1 MPEILS
7 TNKIRQ
13 IFLDYF
19 QEQGH
24 KLVDSSPL
32 VPINDPSLLFT
43 NAGMVPFKDM
53 LLGVEK
59 RGYTRATSSQK
70 CLRVGGKHND
80 LDNVGYTARHH
91 TFFEMLGNFSF
102 GDYFKEEA
110 IEFAWDLLINRY
122 NIPEEKLWITVHKDD
137 DESELIWKEKIGV
150 DPLRISRLD
159 DDENFWTMGDTGP
172 CGPCSEIYYDHGEHI
187 QGDPPAMGSDP
198 GDRFIEIWNLVFTQ
212 FDRSKDGKL
221 SPLPNPCVD
230 TGMGLERIAAVLQ
243 KEHNNYNT
251 DLFSTLVGEAG
262 RLTKT
267 KDLTN
272 PSLRVI
278 ADHLRASSFL
288 IAEGIVPSNEGR
300 GYVLRRIIR
309 RALRHANKL
318 GTDGPLLS
326 LMVPVLVSEMGSA
339 HPLLEKNSD
348 LIKVN
353 LLQEED
359 QFAATLIQGM
369 SLLESE
375 VKKIKGKTI
384 PGDLA
389 FKLYDTFG
397 FPVDMTADFARE
409 RNLEVDLNSYEEL
422 MLAQRQRARASSNF
436 SAVLP
441 EAISIKGKT
450 EFLGY
455 TDSTCESNVIEL
467 IDYSKG
473 NQSNSLFK
481 EEKGIVFLDQTTFY
495 AESGGQVGDK
505 GKIIG
510 KDFIFSVLDTQ
521 KVGDHFGHLGIVEEG
536 EITKKSKVKTE
547 IDEDLRSRTVLNHS
561 ATHLLQAALKKILGE
576 HIEQKG
582 SLVDSNKLRFDFTHP
597 KGVSKEEIL
606 EVEDLINIQID
617 KNTISTTE
625 LMTIEEAEKKGAIAF
640 FGEKYGEEVRV
651 LNIGEGFSV
660 ELCGGTH
667 VNQTGDIGFMKI
679 TNESGISAGVRRIEA
694 VTGLGAE
701 ELSQELQHKI
711 LRISEELYLSE
722 IPELKT
728 DENLTALELLR
739 ESQLKIDQAS
749 VELNTS
755 ADQVVDKII
764 QLKEENQSLNREL
777 EELTSKEINLSELS
791 ALGSSKNLLV
801 DKIQNLKRENKF
813 LIQQLGQLKTKSVGS
828 AVSDITEE
836 IIKVR
841 GYSLIATRLDNLD
854 TAGLR
859 EAADKLRN
867 KIPKSVVVLISVAGD
882 KIPMVVARSKTEESI
897 DARDIMKHLV
907 NQLGGSGGGR
917 PDFAQGGA
925 ENLEDIDIALSSISE
940 LLLSLVKQ

>member
-32 VPINDPSLLFT
+32 VPTNDPSLLFT

-187 QGDPPAMGSDP
+187 QGDPPTMGSDP

-243 KEHNNYNT
+243 KEHNNFNT
-251 DLFSTLVGEAG
+251 DLFSTLVREAG

-300 GYVLRRIIR
+300 GYVLRIIIR

-318 GTDGPLLS
+318 GADGPLLF

-348 LIKVN
+348 LIKAN
-353 LLQEED
+353 LLQEVD

-369 SLLESE
+369 SLLKSE

-409 RNLEVDLNSYEEL
+409 HNLEVDLNSYEEL
-422 MLAQRQRARASSNF
+422 MLEQRRRARASSNF

-441 EAISIKGKT
+441 KSISIEGKT

-467 IDYSKG
+467 IDSSKG

-481 EEKGIVFLDQTTFY
+481 EEKGIVFLDRTTFY

-561 ATHLLQAALKKILGE
+561 ATHLLQAALKKVLGE

-582 SLVDSNKLRFDFTHP
+582 SLVDSNKLRFDFTHT

-606 EVEDLINIQID
+606 EVEDLINIEID

-651 LNIGEGFSV
+651 LNIGEGFSI

-667 VNQTGDIGFMKI
+667 ANQTGDIGFMKI

-722 IPELKT
+722 IPEFKT

-739 ESQLKIDQAS
+739 ESQLMIDQAS
-749 VELNTS
+749 IELNTS
-755 ADQVVDKII
+755 SDQVVDKII

-777 EELTSKEINLSELS
+777 EELTSKKINLSELS

-801 DKIQNLKRENKF
+801 DKILNLKQKNKF

-828 AVSDITEE
+828 AISGITEE
-836 IIKVR
+836 IIKVG

-854 TAGLR
+854 TVGLR

-867 KIPKSVVVLISVAGD
+867 QTPKSVVVLISVAGD

-940 LLLSLVKQ
+940 LLLSLAKQ

>member
-187 QGDPPAMGSDP
+187 QGDPPTMGSDP

-409 RNLEVDLNSYEEL
+409 RNLEVDLNSYEKL
-422 MLAQRQRARASSNF
+422 MLEQRQRARASSNF

-441 EAISIKGKT
+441 EAISIEGKT

-467 IDYSKG
+467 IDSSKG

-617 KNTISTTE
+617 KNTVSTTE

-701 ELSQELQHKI
+701 ELSQELQHKM

-813 LIQQLGQLKTKSVGS
+813 LIQQLGQLKTKGVGS

-836 IIKVR
+836 IIKVG

>member
-32 VPINDPSLLFT
+32 VPTNDPSLLFT

-187 QGDPPAMGSDP
+187 QGDPPTMGSEP

-243 KEHNNYNT
+243 KEHNNFNT
-251 DLFSTLVGEAG
+251 DLFSTLVREAG

-318 GTDGPLLS
+318 GADGPLLF

-348 LIKVN
+348 LIKAN

-359 QFAATLIQGM
+359 QFSATLIQGM
-369 SLLESE
+369 SLLKSE

-409 RNLEVDLNSYEEL
+409 HNLEVDLNSYEEL
-422 MLAQRQRARASSNF
+422 MLEQRRRARASSNF

-441 EAISIKGKT
+441 KSISIEGKT

-467 IDYSKG
+467 IDSSKG

-481 EEKGIVFLDQTTFY
+481 EEKGIVFLDRTTFY

-561 ATHLLQAALKKILGE
+561 ATHLLQAALKKVLGE

-582 SLVDSNKLRFDFTHP
+582 SLVDSNKLRFDFTHT

-606 EVEDLINIQID
+606 EVEDLINIEID

-651 LNIGEGFSV
+651 LNIGEGFSI

-667 VNQTGDIGFMKI
+667 ANQTGDIGFMKI

-722 IPELKT
+722 MPEFKT

-739 ESQLKIDQAS
+739 ESQLMIDQAS
-749 VELNTS
+749 IELNTS
-755 ADQVVDKII
+755 SDQVVDKII

-777 EELTSKEINLSELS
+777 EELTSKKINLSELS

-801 DKIQNLKRENKF
+801 DKILNLKQKNKF

-828 AVSDITEE
+828 AISGITEE
-836 IIKVR
+836 IIKVG

-854 TAGLR
+854 TVGLR

-867 KIPKSVVVLISVAGD
+867 QTPKSVVVLISVTGD

-940 LLLSLVKQ
+940 LLLSLAKQ